1 MPLLLLLACSQPATV
16 PMGPGADLRLPMR
29 WSQGMELEGEATFTL
44 DTPAGAGT
52 VLRLDGTWWAV
63 APTLDGQALPT
74 VTPGLAPLEMPLPT
88 LAAGAHTLSLRV
100 SMPGNEPPV
109 VTLPNKNRS
118 PTGGIVTL
126 RLQQSA
132 SLGAIAVPLRK
143 GQVAPVVT
151 VSGAPDGATVE
162 LEIGRDGERLAQIG
176 RAHV

>member
-63 APTLDGQALPT
+63 APTLDGQAL
-74 VTPGLAPLEMPLPT
+74 
-88 LAAGAHTLSLRV
+88 
-100 SMPGNEPPV
+100 
-109 VTLPNKNRS
+109 
-118 PTGGIVTL
+118 
-126 RLQQSA
+126 
-132 SLGAIAVPLRK
+132 
-143 GQVAPVVT
+143 
-151 VSGAPDGATVE
+151 
-162 LEIGRDGERLAQIG
+162 QIG